1 MTHDA
6 DLSSASRHWRNIPQQ
21 VKPRAM
27 SREGRWRL
35 TLRLLRA
42 AGGLAAL
49 VVAAWGAVQAVAVWR
64 GDPAALSAGTAA
76 IPLQRLT
83 LATDGVLDRAW
94 LERTLALPANAT
106 LAQLNLAQLRGRVLA
121 GGQAREATLTRD
133 YPATLA
139 VRVAEHTPV
148 ARLRVAGEA
157 GGPDRTLLVALDG
170 VVYEGVGYAPALLAS
185 LPWLDGTRL
194 VRRDGGFVPL
204 AGMRQVSNLLSEAQA
219 EAPLLYRSW
228 RVVSLAR
235 LQSDGAIEVRA
246 QDGLRVIF
254 GTQDDFF
261 PQLARL
267 TLLLD
272 SLQAQGTG
280 PITQVDL
287 SLPSP
292 DSARP
297 AGIPVTLADPGIPGA
312 PAAAPAPPS
321 APTLKNFH
329 PLTLEF

>member
-6 DLSSASRHWRNIPQQ
+6 DLLSSSRHWRNIPQQ

-35 TLRLLRA
+35 ALRLLRA
-42 AGGLAAL
+42 AGGVGAL
-49 VVAAWGAVQAVAVWR
+49 GVAAWGAAQAVAVCR
-64 GDPAALSAGTAA
+64 GDPAALDAGTAA
-76 IPLQRLT
+76 VPLQHLS
-83 LATDGVLDRAW
+83 LSTDGVLDRAW
-94 LERTLALPANAT
+94 LARTLALPANAT
-106 LAQLNLAQLRGRVLA
+106 LAQLNLAQLRARVLA
-121 GGQAREATLTRD
+121 SGQAREATLTRD

-148 ARLRVAGEA
+148 ARLRAAGA
-157 GGPDRTLLVALDG
+157 GAEPGRTLLVARDG
-170 VVYEGVGYAPALLAS
+170 VVYEGVGYDPAMLAS

-204 AGMRQVSNLLSEAQA
+204 AGMGQVSNLLSEAQS

-235 LQSDGAIEVRA
+235 LQSDGAIEVRS

-254 GTQDDFF
+254 GTQDGFF

-272 SLQAQGTG
+272 SLRAQGAG
-280 PITQVDL
+280 PVTQVDL
-287 SLPSP
+287 SLPGQDP
-292 DSARP
+292 ARP
-297 AGIPVTLADPGIPGA
+297 AGIPVTLAPPGT
-312 PAAAPAPPS
+312 PAAPPS
-321 APTLKNFH
+321 PPVLRNFH